1 MSARPS
7 LLLPLL
13 ALCVWTPI
21 GAAQG
26 GDDPVTIYRC
36 TGTDGQ
42 LALRDTPCTGDAQQQ
57 AILMQRP
64 KDPPPRP
71 AADPQPLPLPTAAPP
86 QVVTRVVVVERPAPV
101 YECTTAEGD
110 VYMSDDSAGNPRW
123 VPLWT
128 LGYPA
133 RPPYAYPRR
142 PVDLPARPAAADGY
156 LRNELVFDGIGRP
169 APPPPADARRA
180 PELPPAVGLA
190 YTQGRWIR
198 DTCERL
204 PPAEVCQRLR
214 DRHWE
219 LGRQYNS
226 ALQSERREIDAEQRR
241 ITARVDSECAG

>member
-36 TGTDGQ
+36 TGADGQ

-57 AILMQRP
+57 AIRMQRP

-71 AADPQPLPLPTAAPP
+71 M
-86 QVVTRVVVVERPAPV
+86 
-101 YECTTAEGD
+101 YECVTPDGD
-110 VYMSDDSAGNPRW
+110 RYTSDSSEGNPRW

-169 APPPPADARRA
+169 APPPPGDTRRA